1 MKEIIAAIKDKDLL
15 ICKLQT
21 YLDRAE
27 KILVFIEE
35 DSNPCHLK
43 KEATKYFKDKEKGV

>member
-1 MKEIIAAIKDKDLL
+1 MNEIIAAIKDKDLL

-35 DSNPCHLK
+35 DSNPAHLK
-43 KEATKYFKDKEKGV
+43 KEATKYFKNKEKGV